1 MKKIA
6 LLVCFM
12 LAAIPIATAAT
23 TTRTQ
28 PTLDPTGTF
37 IGSIGYRSGGNWTS
51 VGAINGTYEL
61 RNRGGRF
68 TGDWSIQF
76 QNTSAN
82 GTMRGVFHPPF
93 FFGRVSVNSGRH
105 APIVGFLVARNNTF
119 GGRFMAPIGPALYYK
134 GNFT

>member
-12 LAAIPIATAAT
+12 LAIIPAATAVSIT
-23 TTRTQ
+23 GT
-28 PTLDPTGTF
+28 PHTLATGTF
-37 IGSIGYRSGGNWTS
+37 VGSIGYRSGGNWTS

-68 TGDWSIQF
+68 TGDWSIQL
-76 QNTSAN
+76 QNKSAN
-82 GTMRGVFHPPF
+82 GTMRGVFRPPF
-93 FFGRVSVNSGRH
+93 FFGRVDINGGRH
-105 APIVGFLVARNNTF
+105 APIVGFLIARNNTF